1 MKTCSSK
8 ICREV
13 NPQSLDNFHKNKN
26 RYTGF
31 NDFCKRCRKSYKE
44 ANSDKVF
51 AGQLRYRL
59 KNKEKLKTNVSLY
72 RQNNLEKE
80 RLRGRINGQRFRKL
94 NPEKTKMVVKGA
106 SLKKYWPGLSNKEC
120 LASYQE
126 LLLEQNSVCRICKE
140 PEKVYKKKGVQS
152 LSVDHNHITGKV
164 RGLLCFRCN
173 RGIGLFKE
181 NRETFKSAM
190 EYLEMY
196 EPTKE
201 II

>member
-51 AGQLRYRL
+51 AG
-59 KNKEKLKTNVSLY
+59 
-72 RQNNLEKE
+72 
-80 RLRGRINGQRFRKL
+80 
-94 NPEKTKMVVKGA
+94 
-106 SLKKYWPGLSNKEC
+106 
-120 LASYQE
+120 
-126 LLLEQNSVCRICKE
+126 
-140 PEKVYKKKGVQS
+140 
-152 LSVDHNHITGKV
+152 
-164 RGLLCFRCN
+164 
-173 RGIGLFKE
+173 LFKE